1 MSKCYINGIGCVSA
15 QETTNESVEISDF
28 ETLTQSINPAKKQ
41 NYKEYIA
48 PNMIRR
54 MAAGVKM
61 GIVASKK
68 ALEEAGINNPDAI
81 ITGTGMGCLVDSE
94 KFLKAIIENDEQ
106 YLTPT
111 PFIQSTHNTVGAQVA
126 LGLKC
131 KSYNVTYVHANNSFE
146 TAAIDA
152 LLALNETAD
161 SVLIGGVD
169 EIAKHSTYLHQLEN
183 LVKSEDEISNILK
196 SDTQGYL
203 ASEGSQF
210 FVLQKKKTSST
221 YAELVDVAIHDVLN
235 QDQIADKLNSFLNT
249 NNMSLADVDSIFLG
263 VNGDKKGDDIYHSL
277 CESLF
282 KNKQQVYYKHLS
294 GEYNTVTAFGL
305 WIAAKCIKN
314 QTIPEVLRLNDLK
327 TDGFKTVLL
336 YNQNRG
342 EHHSFTL
349 LKSC

>member
-15 QETTNESVEISDF
+15 QETTNVDVQISDF
-28 ETLTQSINPAKKQ
+28 EILSSPINAAKKP

-61 GIVASKK
+61 GIVASKQ
-68 ALEEAGINNPDAI
+68 ALEEADVAYPDAI

-161 SVLIGGVD
+161 TVLIGGVD
-169 EIAKHSTYLHQLEN
+169 EIAKHTTYLHQLEGW
-183 LVKSEDEISNILK
+183 VKKEEKTVDILNSETE
-196 SDTQGYL
+196 GYL
-203 ASEGSQF
+203 AAEGAQF
-210 FVLQKKKTSST
+210 FVLQNKKTATS
-221 YAELVDVAIHDVLN
+221 YAELVDVAIYDQLD
-235 QDQIADKLNSFLNT
+235 QDHIAIKLVSFLEENGLTIADI
-249 NNMSLADVDSIFLG
+249 DVVFMG
-263 VNGDKKGDDIYHSL
+263 FNGDVVGDKIYTELGASV
-277 CESLF
+277 F
-282 KNKQQVYYKHLS
+282 KETQQAYYKHLS

-305 WIAAKCIKN
+305 WLASKCIKN
-314 QTIPEVLRLNDLK
+314 QNIPQVLKLDKVEVDSVQ
-327 TDGFKTVLL
+327 TVLL
-336 YNQNRG
+336 YNHNKG
-342 EHHSFTL
+342 AYHSFTL